1 MDGQE
6 KLLDYETIKAAVA
19 ELPAGTRITIKRAA
33 PSYAALSAITCT
45 PPKQI
50 HRCASVPVSGA
61 NNDCNLCRFG
71 ADNRQFQGF
80 SRTFA
85 EVGEYFILLPVI
97 LGMAAVILP
106 IVLRRSA
113 LWYISGKAICPQRF
127 FYTMQNTFPSGIWK
141 LQTTHASK
149 MSA

>member
-33 PSYAALSAITCT
+33 PSYAALRLSPAHPRNRYT
-45 PPKQI
+45 
-50 HRCASVPVSGA
+50 RCASVPVSGA
-61 NNDCNLCRFG
+61 N
-71 ADNRQFQGF
+71 NRQFQGF

-85 EVGEYFILLPVI
+85 EVGEYFILSPSI
-97 LGMAAVILP
+97 PGMAAVILP

-113 LWYISGKAICPQRF
+113 LWYIQIKFSSSTVKCIIPHTSNSFFLVLAAAFSGWWPVCCRQAAC
-127 FYTMQNTFPSGIWK
+127 G
-141 LQTTHASK
+141 
-149 MSA
+149 